1 VVGIGP
7 DGQVDPCTLTR
18 EQIQLKNQ
26 QQKQKLR
33 NSQAEVYFQKLQQ
46 HLKITPAANSSQF
59 LRLEVVEFPLR
70 IGYIDKLILE
80 CHKPILE
87 LKLNSA
93 FLTSSECLVLA
104 ANSRMSDLR
113 VLDLSC
119 NPITATG
126 LLNLV
131 HPKRACFEKLSSLI
145 LYNCE
150 IDCSQ
155 TYLIS
160 SENLEDCKCKY
171 QLRELNLSHN
181 RLSFFLNYV
190 LEMELINP
198 FLEKLSLSNCV
209 IDDEQVLQ
217 LSDSGKLV

>member
-1 VVGIGP
+1 M
-7 DGQVDPCTLTR
+7 DQSSLTQ
-18 EQIQLKNQ
+18 EQINLKNQ

-33 NSQAEVYFQKLQQ
+33 NNQAEVYFQRLQQ
-46 HLKITPAANSSQF
+46 NLRITAVSSSNQF
-59 LRLEVVEFPLR
+59 LRVEVVEFPLR
-70 IGYIDKLILE
+70 INYIDKLIQE
-80 CHKPILE
+80 CAKPILE

-104 ANSRMSDLR
+104 ANSRVSDLR

-131 HPKRACFEKLSSLI
+131 HPKRACFEKLCSLI

-160 SENLEDCKCKY
+160 SENLEDCKCAF

-181 RLSFFLNYV
+181 RLSYFLNYV

-198 FLEKLSLSNCV
+198 FLEKLSLVDCNL
-209 IDDEQVLQ
+209 DDEQILQ
-217 LSDSGKLV
+217 LSESAKLI